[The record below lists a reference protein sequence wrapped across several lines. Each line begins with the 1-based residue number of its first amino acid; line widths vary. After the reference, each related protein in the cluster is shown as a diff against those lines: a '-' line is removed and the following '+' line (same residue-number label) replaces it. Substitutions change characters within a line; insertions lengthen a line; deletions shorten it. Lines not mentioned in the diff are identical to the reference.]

1 MRRAR
6 KILSLLVA
14 AAIGFG
20 VLSGCSS
27 LNTSGET
34 DELIYYV
41 YGTESKDTSA
51 VITEINKILKEE
63 TGITVTFKF
72 LESSN
77 YDLVLSSGEKYD
89 LITAPDWLQYWKNAE
104 NGAFAEITDE
114 DLKKYAPYIYE
125 NGQKYIDATK
135 YEGKR
140 YGIPAL
146 YEYSPDRCLVARG
159 DLMDKY
165 GIEALNNMD
174 DVERY
179 LDAISQNEKDII
191 PFDIPGSYSY
201 MLLSMWASD
210 WGWASPGSL
219 SFGEHVYFS
228 LDDPDRKLFIAAEQP
243 EMKEFSHKMK
253 QWRDKGFFSKSVL
266 SNKTEI
272 EESFKNGRSALAWS
286 TPERCNTIYNEFK
299 GDERAQ
305 WDVRFYPMYSKRQR
319 MYNYLNSVAAVSA
332 FSENKDKALKVL
344 DEFYSNE
351 ELYHLLTYGFKGVHY
366 DVDEN
371 GKKITLDK
379 DSYTSMSSG
388 IKSLEHTL
396 QPKLDF
402 PGADELVAKLESMR
416 VFDPIINCNMDNP
429 SLREIDLALDEIYKT
444 NTVARY
450 FGVVDDP
457 DKAIEEE
464 LKALKNAGID
474 TYVEAMQKRV
484 DEYAKNLK

>member
-1 MRRAR
+1 MHRAI
-6 KILSLLVA
+6 KSLCLFTA
-14 AAIGFG
+14 AAVVAGM
-20 VLSGCSS
+20 LSGCSS
-27 LNTSGET
+27 LKTSGGS

-41 YGTESKDTSA
+41 YGTESKDTPA
-51 VITEINKILKEE
+51 VTEEINKILKEK
-63 TGITVTFKF
+63 TGFTVSFKF

-89 LITAPDWLQYWKNAE
+89 LITAPDWLQYWQNAE
-104 NGAFAEITDE
+104 KGAFAEITDE
-114 DLKKYAPYIYE
+114 DLEEYAPYIYE
-125 NGQKYIDATK
+125 NGEKYLDATK

-146 YEYSPDRCLVARG
+146 YEYAPDRCFVARG

-179 LDAISQNEKDII
+179 LSAVAENEKNII
-191 PFDIPGSYSY
+191 PFDISGSYSY
-201 MLLSMWASD
+201 MMLSMWASD

-219 SFGEHVYFS
+219 SFGEHVYFR

-243 EMKEFSHKMK
+243 EMREFTKKMK
-253 QWRDKGFFSKSVL
+253 EWRDKGFFSKSVL
-266 SNKTEI
+266 SNKTEV
-272 EESFKNGRSALAWS
+272 EESFKNGRSALAWAS
-286 TPERCNTIYNEFK
+286 LERCNTIYNEFK
-299 GDERAQ
+299 NDERAQ
-305 WDVRFYPMYSKRQR
+305 WDVRFYSMYSKRQR
-319 MYNYLNSVAAVSA
+319 MYNYLNSVVAVSA

-344 DEFYSNE
+344 NEIYSNE

-366 DVDEN
+366 DIDEN
-371 GKKITLDK
+371 GKKITLNK
-379 DSYTSMSSG
+379 DAYTSMSTG
-388 IKSLEHTL
+388 IKNLEYTL

-402 PGADELVAKLESMR
+402 PNANELVKKLESIR

-444 NTVARY
+444 NTSARY

-457 DKAIEEE
+457 DKALEDEI
-464 LKALKNAGID
+464 KALKNAGID
-474 TYVEAMQKRV
+474 TYIKTMQERV
-484 DEYAKNLK
+484 DEYAKTLK